1 MYLPHMN
8 DATILIADDHPI
20 FRQGVRHLIEQHEEL
35 SIVAEAN
42 DGQSVIQLIRLHNP
56 DIVILDL
63 FMPNIDGLGVLQW
76 TRENSART
84 VCVILTM
91 QTDATLIERAIELG
105 ARGYL
110 FKEDAYDQLHH
121 CLDAVRAGK
130 TYTSPSLASPAVLQ
144 SPIDSEIL
152 ERLSHL
158 TSKQLALLQLLAEFK
173 TSHEIADMM
182 HISHRT
188 VQNHR
193 LNICSVLDMQGSGKL
208 LEFAVRHQAEIKQLT
223 KSG

>member
-1 MYLPHMN
+1 MSEV
-8 DATILIADDHPI
+8 TVLIADDHPI
-20 FRQGVRHLIEQHEEL
+20 FRQGVRHLIEQHEDL

-42 DGQSVIQLIRLHNP
+42 DGQTAIQLIQLHQP
-56 DIVILDL
+56 TVVILDL

-76 TRENSART
+76 TRENSPEA

-91 QTDATLIERAIELG
+91 QTDAALIERAFELG

-121 CLDAVRAGK
+121 CLDAVIGGK

-144 SPIDSEIL
+144 SPIDSAVL
-152 ERLSHL
+152 KRLSEL
-158 TSKQLALLQLLAEFK
+158 TRTQLSLLQLLGEFK
-173 TSHEIADMM
+173 TSREIAELM

-193 LNICSVLDMQGSGKL
+193 LNICTALDMQGSGKL

-223 KSG
+223 KGS